1 MPGLDMD
8 HPACLMKSLHL
19 LQVILIHPLMLHS
32 ASHNNTRVPRIITN
46 PPVSLREPFV
56 FKRSNPDDYSLV
68 ELKTLKALGATPEK
82 GFDFA
87 ITQPR
92 ERVVPERVKV
102 QSVMKVQ
109 ELERLNKQREV
120 AVEA

>member
-1 MPGLDMD
+1 MLSET
-8 HPACLMKSLHL
+8 SLRG
-19 LQVILIHPLMLHS
+19 LQVVLIHPLMLHS
-32 ASHNNTRVPRIITN
+32 ASHNNTRIPRIITN
-46 PPVSLREPFV
+46 PPVSLKEPFI
-56 FKRSNPDDYSLV
+56 FNRSNPDDYSLV

-82 GFDFA
+82 GYDFA